1 VETHVIGERTWN
13 DYKKKGDSLKKGNF
27 TEEEIKTLMKALCN
41 YVKQKEVSSEDDA
54 LNTLTILCSRS
65 KHELP
70 QELKGAWPV
79 IAESL
84 QHRSVQ
90 SCHNLCRRKFNPS
103 NYQGSWS
110 KEEEEILQGLV
121 GIHGKS
127 WNIVSKKL
135 VEMGGRERTAGNCKD
150 KFKQMGEDNAV
161 QRDLGPWTLSEGIK
175 LF

>member
-1 VETHVIGERTWN
+1 METHVIGERTWN

-84 QHRSVQ
+84 
-90 SCHNLCRRKFNPS
+90 
-103 NYQGSWS
+103 
-110 KEEEEILQGLV
+110 
-121 GIHGKS
+121 
-127 WNIVSKKL
+127 
-135 VEMGGRERTAGNCKD
+135 
-150 KFKQMGEDNAV
+150 
-161 QRDLGPWTLSEGIK
+161 
-175 LF
+175 